1 VPNIFIA
8 DDSEPVLRTLR
19 KFFAGDP
26 RFEIVGEARN
36 YPDALRLVTEL
47 KPDVVL
53 ADLRMPGAFP
63 VEEGLAKLVA
73 ACGCPVIAMS
83 FNADLETRG
92 IAKTVGASRLVDKT
106 KLYENLIPAIEEV
119 LTERRA

>member
-8 DDSEPVLRTLR
+8 DDSEPVLRALR
-19 KFFAGDP
+19 TFFASDS
-26 RFEIVGEARN
+26 RFKIIGEARN
-36 YPDALRLVTEL
+36 YPEALNA
-47 KPDVVL
+47 DIVL

-63 VEEGLAKLVA
+63 EEEGLANLVA

-83 FNADLETRG
+83 FNADAETRG
-92 IAKTVGASRLVDKT
+92 IAKSVGASRLVDKT

-119 LTERRA
+119 LAENEGHAAE